1 MTLKNINKL
10 IYSYI
15 TLGLFFVKVISSHF
29 IFVKK
34 DPVIYLRI
42 YIIISSWWRLR
53 VTLCTVRA
61 PTLRKKWHVCSQM
74 GQQIKV
80 VLVCTDCLH
89 KVYYMLHLRSMH
101 AHFSS
106 SRNQRRWT
114 LAALSQQY
122 KSKGLGSSKALF
134 CVKLF
139 NVCLDFP
146 FLSPL
151 QPITCQ
157 TNVSCQND
165 INRPFFIYWPWNWIW
180 KTNQCIKYIS
190 YRMWVDLW
198 NLFSSDSVLC
208 NSEWYHL

>member
-1 MTLKNINKL
+1 MNIF
-10 IYSYI
+10 IYYTGSILCQSYI
-15 TLGLFFVKVISSHF
+15 LPLHIC
-29 IFVKK
+29 KK
-34 DPVIYLRI
+34 NPVIYLRI

-74 GQQIKV
+74 GQQIKE

-101 AHFSS
+101 VHFSS

-157 TNVSCQND
+157 TNVSCQHYQSTIFHLLTLKLD
-165 INRPFFIYWPWNWIW
+165 WNLYW
-180 KTNQCIKYIS
+180 KTNQYIEYIS

-198 NLFSSDSVLC
+198 EKILQI
-208 NSEWYHL
+208 